1 MPTENDDT
9 IEVAPRDISV
19 LMNLDTY
26 QDMTD
31 EEINMVLDF
40 KIQEAVNS
48 ANNKAV
54 REQNAQTNAYIE
66 QSQAS
71 IVSETRALLDSLRAV
86 PLSLG
91 VVEGVD
97 A

>member
-1 MPTENDDT
+1 MPTENDEI
-9 IEVAPRDISV
+9 IEVEPRSISV
-19 LMNLDTY
+19 LLSLGTY

-31 EEINMVLDF
+31 EEIDMVLDF

-48 ANNKAV
+48 ANNQAV

-66 QSQAS
+66 RSQAS
-71 IVSETRALLDSLRAV
+71 IVSETQALLDSLRAV